1 MKRKELKNLANKI
14 AKLEQIIQRNEDPK
28 QVQQVQQAKD
38 EIMKLSGHVDSLE
51 DIMLMDELIQDILK
65 NS

>member
-28 QVQQVQQAKD
+28 QVQQAKD
-38 EIMKLSGHVDSLE
+38 EIMKLLGHVDSLE

>member
-1 MKRKELKNLANKI
+1 MKRKELKELAKKI
-14 AKLEQIIQRNEDPK
+14 AKAELIIQRNEDPK
-28 QVQQVQQAKD
+28 QVQQAKD

-51 DIMLMDELIQDILK
+51 DIMLMDEFVQDILK

>member
-28 QVQQVQQAKD
+28 QVQQAKD
-38 EIMKLSGHVDSLE
+38 KIMKLSGHVDSLE

>member
-14 AKLEQIIQRNEDPK
+14 AKLEQIVQRNEDPK
-28 QVQQVQQAKD
+28 QVQQAKG

>member
-1 MKRKELKNLANKI
+1 MKRKELKELAKKI
-14 AKLEQIIQRNEDPK
+14 AKAELIIQRNEDSK
-28 QVQQVQQAKD
+28 QVQQAKD

-51 DIMLMDELIQDILK
+51 DIMLMDEFVQDILK

>member
-1 MKRKELKNLANKI
+1 MKRKELKELAKKI
-14 AKLEQIIQRNEDPK
+14 AKAELIIQRNEDP
-28 QVQQVQQAKD
+28 QQVQQAKD

-51 DIMLMDELIQDILK
+51 DIMLMDEFVQDILK

>member
-1 MKRKELKNLANKI
+1 MKRKELKELAKKI
-14 AKLEQIIQRNEDPK
+14 AKAELIIQRNEDQK
-28 QVQQVQQAKD
+28 QVQQAKD

-51 DIMLMDELIQDILK
+51 DIMLMDEFVQDILK

>member
-1 MKRKELKNLANKI
+1 MKRKELKSLANKI

-28 QVQQVQQAKD
+28 QVQQAKD

>member
-1 MKRKELKNLANKI
+1 MKRKELKELAKKI
-14 AKLEQIIQRNEDPK
+14 AKAELIIQRDEDPK
-28 QVQQVQQAKD
+28 QVQQAKD

-51 DIMLMDELIQDILK
+51 DIMLMDEFVQDILK

>member
-1 MKRKELKNLANKI
+1 MKRKELKELAKKI
-14 AKLEQIIQRNEDPK
+14 AKAELIIQHNEDSK
-28 QVQQVQQAKD
+28 QVQQAKD

-51 DIMLMDELIQDILK
+51 DIMLMDEFVQDILK

>member
-1 MKRKELKNLANKI
+1 MKRKELKNLATKI
-14 AKLEQIIQRNEDPK
+14 AKLEMIIQRDEDPK
-28 QVQQVQQAKD
+28 QIQQAKD

-51 DIMLMDELIQDILK
+51 DIVLMDELIQEILK

>member
-28 QVQQVQQAKD
+28 QVQQVKD

>member
-14 AKLEQIIQRNEDPK
+14 AKLEQIVQYNEDPK
-28 QVQQVQQAKD
+28 QVQQAKD

>member
-1 MKRKELKNLANKI
+1 MKRKEQKNLANKI

-28 QVQQVQQAKD
+28 QVQQAKD

>member
-14 AKLEQIIQRNEDPK
+14 AKLEQIVQRDEDPK
-28 QVQQVQQAKD
+28 QVQQVKD

>member
-14 AKLEQIIQRNEDPK
+14 AKLEQIIQHNEDPK
-28 QVQQVQQAKD
+28 QVQQAKD
-38 EIMKLSGHVDSLE
+38 EIMKLSSHVDSLE

>member
-1 MKRKELKNLANKI
+1 MKRKELKELAKKI
-14 AKLEQIIQRNEDPK
+14 AKAELIIQRNEDPK
-28 QVQQVQQAKD
+28 QVQQAKD

-51 DIMLMDELIQDILK
+51 DIVLMDEFVQDILK